1 MIYDKVCFN
10 RNWNKS
16 SCSNKCCNFDKC
28 YITSKKVKLD
38 KGESRLICQLNLAY
52 FSYN

>member
-38 KGESRLICQLNLAY
+38 KGDMLVANCKKNKPD
-52 FSYN
+52 